1 MKPPRPAPDLQ
12 LTLSAPLGRTFVPLL
27 RRLLPRA
34 VDLLKSPL
42 QDLSIIFLN
51 DATMADL
58 HGQFMNDPTTTD
70 VMTFPIELDR
80 RGQKAISGEVYVC
93 IPEARRQAKSRG
105 TAVEREV
112 LLYALHGVLHLCGFD
127 DRTEQDYRRMHR
139 REDQILT
146 ELGVGPVFAPPPATA
161 TAPARRVP
169 LRHRRRRPRS
179 RP

>member
-1 MKPPRPAPDLQ
+1 MKPPRPSPALDL
-12 LTLSAPLGRTFVPLL
+12 TISAPLGRTFVPLL
-27 RRLLPRA
+27 RRLIPRA
-34 VDLLKSPL
+34 AAILKSPL
-42 QDLSIIFLN
+42 RDLSIIFLN

-58 HGQFMNDPTTTD
+58 HGQFMDDPTTTD

-80 RGQKAISGEVYVC
+80 RGRKAISGEVYVC
-93 IPEARRQAKSRG
+93 IPEARRQAKARG

-146 ELGVGPVFAPPPATA
+146 ELGVGPVFAPPPEPV
-161 TAPARRVP
+161 PARRPP
-169 LRHRRRRPRS
+169 LRRKRPRS